1 MSDKPIVY
9 DLDILRPASEYVL
22 LGGKKIDISF
32 VPSGIAIDIM
42 AMQQELQNLTGT
54 PEKLKKI
61 EAGGQEAIE
70 SFQVAA
76 SICAKITETQHKDMT
91 KEWLLKNTN
100 VVQLKQLIEHITN
113 AVSKSLESIEGEAG
127 KN

>member
-9 DLDILRPASEYVL
+9 DLDILRPTPEYVL

-42 AMQQELQNLTGT
+42 AMQQELQDLTGT
-54 PEKLKKI
+54 PEKLRKI
-61 EAGGQEAIE
+61 EAGGKEAIE

-76 SICAKITETQHKDMT
+76 SICAKITGTQHKDMT

>member
-9 DLDILRPASEYVL
+9 DLDILRPTPEYVL

-32 VPSGIAIDIM
+32 VPSGIALDIM
-42 AMQQELQNLTGT
+42 AMQQELQDLTGT
-54 PEKLKKI
+54 PEKLRKI
-61 EAGGQEAIE
+61 EAGGKEAIE

-76 SICAKITETQHKDMT
+76 SICAKITGTQHKDMT

-113 AVSKSLESIEGEAG
+113 AVSKSLESIEGEVG

>member
-9 DLDILRPASEYVL
+9 DLDILRPPPEYVL
-22 LGGKKIDISF
+22 LGGKKTDISF
-32 VPSGIAIDIM
+32 VPSGNAMDIM
-42 AMQQELQNLTGT
+42 AMQQKLQNLTGT
-54 PEKLKKI
+54 PGKLRKI
-61 EAGGQEAIE
+61 ETGGKEAIE
-70 SFQVAA
+70 SFQIAA
-76 SICAKITETQHKDMT
+76 SICAKITESQHKDMT

-127 KN
+127 KK

>member
-9 DLDILRPASEYVL
+9 DLDILRPAPEYVL

-42 AMQQELQNLTGT
+42 AIQQELEDLTGT

-70 SFQVAA
+70 SFQLAA
-76 SICAKITETQHKDMT
+76 SICAKITGAQHKDMT

>member
-42 AMQQELQNLTGT
+42 AMQQKLQDLTGT

-61 EAGGQEAIE
+61 EAGGKEAIE

>member
-9 DLDILRPASEYVL
+9 DLDILRPTPEYVL
-22 LGGKKIDISF
+22 LGGKRIDISF

-42 AMQQELQNLTGT
+42 AMQQKLQDLTST
-54 PEKLKKI
+54 PDKLKKI
-61 EAGGQEAIE
+61 EAGGKAAIE

-76 SICAKITETQHKDMT
+76 SICAKITESQHKDMT

-113 AVSKSLESIEGEAG
+113 AVSKSLEGIEGESG

>member
-1 MSDKPIVY
+1 M
-9 DLDILRPASEYVL
+9 

-42 AMQQELQNLTGT
+42 AMQQELQDLTGT
-54 PEKLKKI
+54 PEKLRKI
-61 EAGGQEAIE
+61 EAGGKEAIE

-76 SICAKITETQHKDMT
+76 SICAKITGTQHKDMT

>member
-1 MSDKPIVY
+1 MSEKPIVH
-9 DLDILRPASEYVL
+9 DLDILRPLPEYVL

-32 VPSGIAIDIM
+32 VPSGIAVDIM
-42 AMQQELQNLTGT
+42 AMQQKLQKLIGT
-54 PEKLKKI
+54 PEKLRKI

-76 SICAKITETQHKDMT
+76 SICAKITESQHKDMT
-91 KEWLLKNTN
+91 EEWLLKNTN
-100 VVQLKQLIEHITN
+100 VMQLKQLIEHITN

-127 KN
+127 KK

>member
-9 DLDILRPASEYVL
+9 DLDILRPAPEYVL

-42 AMQQELQNLTGT
+42 AMQQELQDLTGT
-54 PEKLKKI
+54 PEKLRKI
-61 EAGGQEAIE
+61 EAGGKEAIE

-76 SICAKITETQHKDMT
+76 SICAKITGTQHKDMT

>member
-9 DLDILRPASEYVL
+9 DLDILRPAPEYVL

-42 AMQQELQNLTGT
+42 AMQQELQDLTGT
-54 PEKLKKI
+54 PEKLRKI
-61 EAGGQEAIE
+61 EAGGKEAIE